1 MSGDEQSQ
9 RDKGREERRTRV
21 IEAAMRMAL
30 DGGYEAVQMRAV
42 AERADVALGTIY
54 RYFSGKDE
62 LLIAGLAEW
71 IALVRRRLEKET
83 PPGET
88 PADRVS
94 WVLGRAAQSTDGAP
108 VLISALV
115 TALSTTE
122 PSASEYKLEV
132 EREVRGLVE
141 WAIEEPS
148 GIDVDGVSRV
158 LGHVWY
164 SALARWVS
172 GLAEDGSVAAELEHA
187 ARMLLPRSAV
197 APERVGQQA

>member
-1 MSGDEQSQ
+1 MTGDEQSQ
-9 RDKGREERRTRV
+9 RNRGREERRTRV

-71 IALVRRRLEKET
+71 IALVRRRLETER
-83 PPGET
+83 PPGAT

-94 WVLGRAAQSTDGAP
+94 WVLGRAAQSTDSAK

-115 TALSTTE
+115 TALSTTD
-122 PSASEYKLEV
+122 PSASEYKLDV
-132 EREVRGLVE
+132 EREVRELIE
-141 WAIEEPS
+141 WAIDDPT
-148 GIDVDGVSRV
+148 GIDVEGVSRV
-158 LGHVWY
+158 LGHVWH

-172 GLAEDGSVAAELEHA
+172 GLADDGSVAAELEHA
-187 ARMLLPRSAV
+187 ARMLLPVPAV
-197 APERVGQQA
+197 PARVAQQA